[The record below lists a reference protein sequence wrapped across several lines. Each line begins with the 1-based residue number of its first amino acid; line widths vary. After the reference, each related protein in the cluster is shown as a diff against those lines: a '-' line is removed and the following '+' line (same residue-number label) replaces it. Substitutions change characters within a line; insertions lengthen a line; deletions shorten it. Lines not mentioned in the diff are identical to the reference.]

1 MFENF
6 VEEGEDPLEG
16 EGIPDH
22 SKQLGREVDQ
32 APEPIQINLVD

>member
-22 SKQLGREVDQ
+22 SKQLLLH
-32 APEPIQINLVD
+32 A